1 MSSVTLTPAALE
13 LLNELSARINRDPS
27 DFLCETISFA
37 AAGYFN
43 LETILPQKTC
53 MDPEKVLS
61 IVRQLPHNDH
71 AMPVTV
77 ELPAE
82 LTGGEAIRAHRVPLT
97 W

>member
-1 MSSVTLTPAALE
+1 
-13 LLNELSARINRDPS
+13 
-27 DFLCETISFA
+27 
-37 AAGYFN
+37 
-43 LETILPQKTC
+43 